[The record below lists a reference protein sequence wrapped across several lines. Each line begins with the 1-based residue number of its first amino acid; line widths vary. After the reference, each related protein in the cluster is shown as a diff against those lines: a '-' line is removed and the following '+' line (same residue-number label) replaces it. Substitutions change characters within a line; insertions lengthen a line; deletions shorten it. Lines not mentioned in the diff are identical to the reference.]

1 MLRTIKGLTLI
12 ELVLAITLSLVALM
26 VVAVS
31 YSVGVRSFTSEMSR
45 SDIFHDGQRALDNI
59 TEELRESLGVT
70 VAGSD
75 NIRFWWKDLNENTTL
90 EADEVVE
97 YSLSGQTLIRTLGST
112 PEPVARNVAA
122 FSLDYDVPAAP
133 TLVTVVL
140 TMQDSETTVSLE
152 GKAGLRNR

>member
-31 YSVGVRSFTSEMSR
+31 YSVSVRSFTSEMSR
-45 SDIFHDGQRALDNI
+45 SDIFQDGQRALETI

-70 VAGSD
+70 AAGSD

-112 PEPVARNVAA
+112 PEPVARNVSA
-122 FSLDYDVPAAP
+122 FSLDYDVPADP
-133 TLVTVVL
+133 TLVTVIL

-152 GKAGLRNR
+152 GKAGLRNK